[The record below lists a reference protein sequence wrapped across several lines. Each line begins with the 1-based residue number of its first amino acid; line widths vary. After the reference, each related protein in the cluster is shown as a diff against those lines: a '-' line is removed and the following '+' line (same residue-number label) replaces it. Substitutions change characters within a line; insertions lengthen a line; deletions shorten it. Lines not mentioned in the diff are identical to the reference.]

1 MTQIDV
7 YNARPALGT
16 TMIRTTLVRAVLGYC
31 VLVSTTSLAAE
42 PAKLEIIAH
51 RGASAD
57 APENTLA
64 AVKLSFEQQA
74 DTCEIDVWISKDG
87 KPVVIHDSDTKRVA
101 GVAKKVSEQ
110 TLAELRQLD
119 VGRWKDARFEGTR
132 IPTLEEALAAIP
144 AGKRVFVEIK
154 CGPDGVP
161 AIVKA
166 VQQSALKPEQP
177 LYIGFSAAVLARVK
191 QEHPE
196 AMTLWIVSLKEE
208 KEKPPVPL
216 ADLIAKARELKAEGL
231 NVSASPRIDADFL
244 KQVREAGLKLYVWTV
259 DDPKIARPLQ
269 ALGVDGITTNRPVLL
284 RKQLQEDAPP
294 K

>member
-1 MTQIDV
+1 M
-7 YNARPALGT
+7 AH
-16 TMIRTTLVRAVLGYC
+16 
-31 VLVSTTSLAAE
+31 STTTCVFFGLSLFTAALFAAE

-87 KPVVIHDSDTKRVA
+87 KPVVIHDSDTKRTA

-110 TLAELRQLD
+110 TLVELQQLD

-132 IPTLEEALAAIP
+132 IPTLDEALAAIP

-177 LYIGFSAAVLARVK
+177 IYIGFSAAVMARVK
-191 QEHPE
+191 QEDPE
-196 AMTLWIVSLKEE
+196 AKTLWIVSLKED

-216 ADLIAKARELKAEGL
+216 ANLIAKARELKSEGL
-231 NVSASPRIDADFL
+231 NVSASPRIDDEFV
-244 KQVREAGLKLYVWTV
+244 KQVRAAGLKLYVWTV

-269 ALGVDGITTNRPVLL
+269 TLRIDGITTNRPALL
-284 RKQLQEDAPP
+284 RKELQQEAPP

>member
-1 MTQIDV
+1 MH
-7 YNARPALGT
+7 LGLT
-16 TMIRTTLVRAVLGYC
+16 FVATVVL
-31 VLVSTTSLAAE
+31 SAE
-42 PAKLEIIAH
+42 PAKLELIAH

-57 APENTLA
+57 APENTLPA
-64 AVKLSFEQQA
+64 IKLAFEQQA

-87 KPVVIHDSDTKRVA
+87 KPMVIHDSDTKRVA
-101 GVAKKVSEQ
+101 DLAKKVSEQ
-110 TLAELRQLD
+110 TLAELQQLD

-144 AGKRVFVEIK
+144 PGKRVFVEIK

-161 AIVKA
+161 AIVRA

-177 LYIGFSAAVLARVK
+177 LYIGFSAAVLTRVK

-196 AMTLWIVSLKEE
+196 ARTLWIVSLKED
-208 KEKPPVPL
+208 KEKPPLKL

-231 NVSASPRIDADFL
+231 NLSASPRIDAEFV
-244 KQVREAGLKLYVWTV
+244 KQVRDGGLKLYVWTV
-259 DDPKIARPLQ
+259 DDPKVARPLQ
-269 ALGVDGITTNRPVLL
+269 ALGVDGITTNRPSLL
-284 RKQLQEDAPP
+284 RKQLQEDSPA